1 MNILALDTSAASSSV
16 ALLDD
21 EIIGAEFS
29 LNRGGRHEETLL
41 VTIDVLLAQ
50 AGITVGEIDL
60 FSVTVGPGSFTGLR
74 VGLAT
79 MKGFAFAMGKPIV
92 AVSTL
97 AALAANLPHADT
109 PVCSVLDA
117 RRGDVYTATYRIETG
132 GLPAMIAGER
142 VTKPEELMA
151 GMDGTVLFVGDG
163 AILHEDLI
171 RDRLADRAVMA
182 PPSCNVIRAGT
193 VGLIGLKKY
202 RDGDILNPRELVPR
216 YLRSSYAGTGS

>member
-1 MNILALDTSAASSSV
+1 MNILALDTSAESSSV

-21 EIIGAEFS
+21 GIIGAEFS
-29 LNRGGRHEETLL
+29 LNRGRRHEETLL
-41 VTIDVLLAQ
+41 VTINALLAQ
-50 AGITVGEIDL
+50 AGITVDAIDL

-79 MKGFAFAMGKPIV
+79 MKGFAFAIGKPIV

-97 AALAANLPHADT
+97 AALAANIPHADI
-109 PVCSVLDA
+109 PVCPVLDA
-117 RRGDVYTATYRIETG
+117 RRGDVYTATYRIEAG
-132 GLPAMIAGER
+132 GLPAMITAER
-142 VTKPEELMA
+142 VTTPEELA
-151 GMDGTVLFVGDG
+151 EGVDGTVLFVGDG
-163 AILHEDLI
+163 VIQYEDLI

-202 RDGDILNPRELVPR
+202 RDGDILGPRELVPR
-216 YLRSSYAGTGS
+216 YLRSSYAGAGS